1 MLFSRYG
8 FDAVDTSEAFVKQAL
23 KLGKRDVVLSVTHE
37 TGAIEIAFSPIQDI
51 IEAVVYHFLDDET
64 ELKYCMPSKNLS
76 RGSNTE
82 LQLISSIHE
91 YISEVYKIADIFSKT
106 TRQST
111 SYAN

>member
-51 IEAVVYHFLDDET
+51 IEATVYHFLDDET
-64 ELKYCMPSKNLS
+64 ELKYCMPSKNLAP
-76 RGSNTE
+76 GYVTE
-82 LQLISSIHE
+82 LKLTSAIHE
-91 YISEVYKIADIFSKT
+91 YLAEAYKVADMFSKT

>member
-1 MLFSRYG
+1 MLFSRHG

-51 IEAVVYHFLDDET
+51 IEATVYHFLDDET
-64 ELKYCMPSKNLS
+64 ELKYSMPLKSIETLVLS
-76 RGSNTE
+76 E
-82 LQLISSIHE
+82 LKLTSAIHQ
-91 YISEVYKIADIFSKT
+91 YLSEAYKVAEMFRST

-111 SYAN
+111 DYAN